1 MWKVVQANAGL
12 ITEYEVLQL
21 LRQRGLRTAEEDEA
35 AAVAAAS
42 GAGGGE
48 EEEEEE
54 AELGAEAVAAPEPLY
69 PQVNPPFNVERQA
82 RFPRRRSLICACSE
96 TLAHFVC
103 FRCYALQV
111 FARLSHSPAATQDG
125 EKLANFVQLITA
137 RTHPTSTHT
146 HACAHSQTLAQ

>member
-42 GAGGGE
+42 GGAGAGE

-82 RFPRRRSLICACSE
+82 RFPRRRSLICARSE
-96 TLAHFVC
+96 TLA
-103 FRCYALQV
+103 
-111 FARLSHSPAATQDG
+111 
-125 EKLANFVQLITA
+125 
-137 RTHPTSTHT
+137 
-146 HACAHSQTLAQ
+146 